1 MTRNISHVHA
11 TKNSTEL
18 PNNVHVDLIVKFK
31 VSKEA
36 TG

>member
-11 TKNSTEL
+11 TKNSTEP
-18 PNNVHVDLIVKFK
+18 PNNVHADPIVKFK